1 MTFTNRA
8 HFPRYDE
15 ANMEYITH
23 TAEETI
29 ELGKKIG
36 SKLKAGDIIA
46 MTGTLAAGKT
56 TITKGIASA
65 LGIEDC
71 ITSPTFCLISE
82 YNGKSMPLYHMD
94 VYRLDGPEDF
104 VNLGVDD
111 MLYGD
116 GVCIVEWSEKVKSE
130 LPSKTIW
137 MTITPKE
144 NGERLI
150 KIENWKNGSL
160 D

>member
-1 MTFTNRA
+1 MAKIEFTTKT
-8 HFPRYDE
+8 P
-15 ANMEYITH
+15 
-23 TAEETI
+23 EETI

-36 SKLKAGDIIA
+36 SNLKPGDIIA

-56 TITKGIASA
+56 TITKGIAQA
-65 LGIEDC
+65 LGVEDC

-82 YNGKSMPLYHMD
+82 YNGRMPLYHMD
-94 VYRLDGPEDF
+94 VYRLDGAEDF

-137 MTITPKE
+137 MTITPHE

-150 KIENWKNGSL
+150 QIDNWKNGGL